1 MPIDNT
7 TLIKHLLEKCDLL
20 YRENCRLKQ
29 LASEKLEQHDMKEA
43 YETQLSEKETLIAKK
58 DARISS
64 LEKQISEL
72 SRRLYGKKSER
83 FIKPDAL
90 QRKLDFEGLDIL
102 PEEKEA
108 AQEAEQEIR
117 DAKEAARIRR
127 EANKKRPVRKPLPA
141 SLPREEIHIYPQG
154 YNEEQWTLLP
164 GGEVT
169 ELLVHEPG
177 KFYVRRIIRHT
188 AKRKDTKEIKTGEM
202 PVLPIAKSYA
212 SSSLL
217 ADLMVGK
224 YVDHLPFH
232 RQLEQFRRVGVHLP
246 PPTVNG
252 WFREVADLLRPLHFR
267 LQELVM
273 QADYLQSDETT
284 MPVVH
289 EEKHKAVKGY
299 IWLVRSVMDG
309 RQLFYYDHGSRSG
322 KVVLKLFS
330 KFKGALQTDG
340 YEPYEQLDAKKGVI
354 LLGCWAHARR
364 KFWESRGNDESRSE
378 YALKQIQLLY
388 DVERQADDANLGYEE
403 RAELRSRLA
412 YPILV
417 RFEKWLVAEY
427 PKVLGSS
434 PIGKAIK
441 YTYQRFDKLSRY
453 HLDGR
458 YKPDNNQIENKI
470 RAVALGR
477 KNYLFCGNGGAT
489 EDAAVIY
496 SFMGCCKSAEVD
508 FRTWMIYF
516 LDHVHDY
523 DDDYSKD
530 LAELLPDN
538 LKAAG
543 RLTVQTCLETL

>member
-1 MPIDNT
+1 MSVDSA
-7 TLIKHLLEKCDLL
+7 TLIRHLMEKCDSL
-20 YRENCRLKQ
+20 YRENSHLKDI
-29 LASEKLEQHDMKEA
+29 ASQKLEQLSLNDTYQKR
-43 YETQLSEKETLIAKK
+43 LSEKDALIAKK
-58 DARISS
+58 EARIVN
-64 LEKQISEL
+64 LEKQVCFL
-72 SRRLYGKKSER
+72 QRQLYGKKSER
-83 FIKPDAL
+83 FIKADAL
-90 QRKLDFEGLDIL
+90 DRWLDFEGFDIL
-102 PEEKEA
+102 PGEAQAAQSAEKEIKATKA
-108 AQEAEQEIR
+108 AIT
-117 DAKEAARIRR
+117 ARRM
-127 EANKKRPVRKPLPA
+127 ANKKHPVRKPLPA
-141 SLPREEIHIYPQG
+141 ELPREEVHIYPQG
-154 YNEEQWTLLP
+154 YNGQEWTLLP

-169 ELLVHEPG
+169 ELLMHEPG
-177 KFYVRRIIRHT
+177 KFYVKRIIRHA

-217 ADLMVGK
+217 ADLTVGK

-232 RQLEQFRRVGVHLP
+232 RQIEMFKRVGVYLP

-252 WFREVADLLRPLHFR
+252 WIRETADLLRPLHFR

-284 MPVVH
+284 MPVIRD
-289 EEKHKAVKGY
+289 EKHKAVKGY

-309 RQLFYYDHGSRSG
+309 RQFFYYDHGSRG
-322 KVVLKLFS
+322 GEIVLKLFG

-340 YEPYEQLDAKKGVI
+340 YERYELLDAKKGI
-354 LLGCWAHARR
+354 MLLGCWAHARR
-364 KFWESRGNDESRSE
+364 HFWESRGNDQARAE

-388 DVERQADDANLGYEE
+388 DVERQADDANLSHQA

-427 PKVLGSS
+427 PKLLKTS
-434 PIGKAIK
+434 PIAKAIK

-458 YKPDNNQIENKI
+458 YRPDNNLAENSI
-470 RAVALGR
+470 RPIAVGR
-477 KNYLFCGNGGAT
+477 RNYLFCGNDDAA

-496 SFMGCCKSAEVD
+496 SFMGCCKASGVD
-508 FRTWMIYF
+508 FRIWLIYF

-523 DDDYSKD
+523 DNDYTKD

-543 RLTVQTCLETL
+543 KL

>member
-20 YRENCRLKQ
+20 YQENSRLRE
-29 LASEKLEQHDMKEA
+29 LACEKPEQHAMKES
-43 YETQLSEKETLIAKK
+43 YEKQLSEKEKLLARK
-58 DARISS
+58 DARIIS
-64 LEKQISEL
+64 LEKQVSEL

-83 FIKPDAL
+83 FIEPDAL
-90 QRKLDFEGLDIL
+90 QRRLDFEGLDML
-102 PEEKEA
+102 PGEKEA
-108 AQEAEQEIR
+108 AQEAEQEIK
-117 DAKEAARIRR
+117 AVKAAIKARR
-127 EANKKRPVRKPLPA
+127 VANKKQPVRRPLPEG
-141 SLPREEIHIYPQG
+141 LPREEVHIYPQG
-154 YNEEQWTLLP
+154 YNEGEWTLLP
-164 GGEVT
+164 GEEVT
-169 ELLVHEPG
+169 ELLMHEPG
-177 KFYVRRIIRHT
+177 KFYVKRIIRHT

-217 ADLMVGK
+217 ADLAVGK
-224 YVDHLPFH
+224 YVDHLPLN
-232 RQLEQFRRVGVHLP
+232 RQIEMFKRVGVYLP

-252 WFREVADLLRPLHFR
+252 WIRETADLLRPLHFR

-284 MPVVH
+284 IPIVH
-289 EEKHKAVKGY
+289 EEKHKTVKGY

-309 RQLFYYDHGSRSG
+309 RQFFYYDHGSRSG
-322 KVVLKLFS
+322 KVVLKLFG

-340 YEPYEQLDAKKGVI
+340 YEPYEQLDAKKGII

-364 KFWESRGNDESRSE
+364 KFWESRSNDEARAE
-378 YALKQIQLLY
+378 YALQQIQLLY
-388 DVERQADDANLGYEE
+388 DVERQADDANLSCEE

-417 RFEKWLVAEY
+417 RFEKWLVAQY
-427 PKVLGSS
+427 PEVLKSS
-434 PIGKAIK
+434 PIGKAIR

-470 RAVALGR
+470 RTVAIGR
-477 KNYLFCGNGGAT
+477 RNYLFCGNNDAA

-496 SFMGCCKSAEVD
+496 SFMGCCKSAEAD
-508 FRTWMIYF
+508 FRTWLIYF
-516 LDHVHDY
+516 LDHVHEY

-530 LAELLPDN
+530 LAELLPDK
-538 LKAAG
+538 L
-543 RLTVQTCLETL
+543 